1 MCCSACRQIQYNVT
15 QKLAVLCLQCAG
27 CIGGCVVALAL
38 DIWLMVPVSNCVF
51 RVKFRGLVLSVVW
64 AFELWCSRPV
74 DFIFLLLCVLII
86 LVLLPLNCGSSRS
99 VYFKHQNS
107 GGSLLISIPFST
119 TSLNLNFICLLRT
132 MPCDSLNYSCS
143 EIPASI
149 AMSFLCPLCIER
161 FSTTFFF
168 NLGYQLLAFVCI
180 ILLL

>member
-1 MCCSACRQIQYNVT
+1 
-15 QKLAVLCLQCAG
+15 
-27 CIGGCVVALAL
+27 
-38 DIWLMVPVSNCVF
+38 
-51 RVKFRGLVLSVVW
+51 
-64 AFELWCSRPV
+64 
-74 DFIFLLLCVLII
+74 VLII

-161 FSTTFFF
+161 FSSTFFF
-168 NLGYQLLAFVCI
+168 ILATNCLRLCVSYYYIGFVFCCYDGSDDYVVLGSIVI
-180 ILLL
+180 DIP